1 VKRSRTYK
9 CQYRL
14 CHNTVTKQGFCSEE
28 CRNAARAEFIE
39 YQQQLRLQ
47 PVSQYQPQTPVRRKN
62 GTDYKGFV
70 K

>member
-28 CRNAARAEFIE
+28 CRNAARAEFDA
-39 YQQQLRLQ
+39 YQQQLHLQ
-47 PVSQYQPQTPVRRKN
+47 PVAQWQPPTSVQRKR
-62 GTDYKGFV
+62 GQDYRGSMK
-70 K
+70 